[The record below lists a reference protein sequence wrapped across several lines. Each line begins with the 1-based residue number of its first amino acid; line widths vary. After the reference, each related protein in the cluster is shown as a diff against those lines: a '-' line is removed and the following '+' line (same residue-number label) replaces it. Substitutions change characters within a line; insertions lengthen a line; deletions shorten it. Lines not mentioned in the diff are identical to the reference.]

1 MSQYLWTWR
10 YNVVQYNWRA
20 VASVGTFP
28 RINYHPYLSRW
39 GCIWDYTELVC
50 VASRSDPHLW
60 DTLSSRWTCNKGSM
74 LTAKWGIKFSDNNN
88 DNNNNFVWNQKA
100 QMSAVV
106 SVISLRVVGPL
117 QPRGSFRVISRCLL
131 IRRRCHVPLS
141 AVFGPPVTS
150 RASHI
155 CVPWLLVAS
164 SALIVI
170 MTPAVRVVLV
180 PALAVRVCVAS
191 FMVSSP
197 VCHSRCL
204 REIRNT
210 AKHTKTVNCEKEE
223 SGEETMWRTM

>member
-1 MSQYLWTWR
+1 M
-10 YNVVQYNWRA
+10 
-20 VASVGTFP
+20 GTFP

-50 VASRSDPHLW
+50 VASHSDPHLW

-74 LTAKWGIKFSDNNN
+74 LTVKWGINFSDNNN
-88 DNNNNFVWNQKA
+88 HFVWTQKA
-100 QMSAVV
+100 RLSAVV
-106 SVISLRVVGPL
+106 IVISSRVVGPL

-131 IRRRCHVPLS
+131 IRRRCLIPLS
-141 AVFGPPVTS
+141 AVFGPSVTS

-155 CVPWLLVAS
+155 CIPWLLVAS

-180 PALAVRVCVAS
+180 PALAVCVCVAS
-191 FMVSSP
+191 FVVSSP
-197 VCHSRCL
+197 VCHSPCL

-210 AKHTKTVNCEKEE
+210 TKQTKTVNC
-223 SGEETMWRTM
+223 